1 MVATKKGRKSLNIFM
16 CEIVYT
22 AIVMSLQKHS
32 GIYKSTRDAINHFI
46 KNSETFTALKEGKLH
61 NDFIQAMKRNT
72 PDKLLD
78 YQNRSMHD
86 PEEIKKDMEE
96 LGHAYIEPETGE
108 QFTEQDLKDMEQE
121 RDRIKLEINRVVDPE
136 ERSEKP
142 STGLTDR
149 AYKQIWRMC
158 QAYEEYCIET
168 KQPGPL
174 PLNII
179 RQDQN

>member
-1 MVATKKGRKSLNIFM
+1 M

-22 AIVMSLQKHS
+22 AIVMSLQKHE

-46 KNSETFTALKEGKLH
+46 KNSESFTALKEGKLH
-61 NDFIQAMKRNT
+61 NEFIADCLKR
-72 PDKLLD
+72 PVDD
-78 YQNRSMHD
+78 DS
-86 PEEIKKDMEE
+86 
-96 LGHAYIEPETGE
+96 LGGKGFVEPETGE
-108 QFTEQDLKDMEQE
+108 FFTELDLKDMEQE

-136 ERSEKP
+136 ERSEKT